1 MAWVSLVASS
11 WAETGIGAVIPIVLA
26 WAKPGTPGLEAEG
39 VVLASGSDG
48 IPDIHLNDS
57 APEVGVSI
65 AGSAVNS
72 DGEPTE
78 G

>member
-1 MAWVSLVASS
+1 MEWVSLVASS

-48 IPDIHLNDS
+48 IPDIQ
-57 APEVGVSI
+57 PEVGVSI

-72 DGEPTE
+72 DDEPTE